1 MFSPDVP
8 VIFNLQIPHF
18 LRDIPVCNSSCQFL
32 QRRALVNFYTSTNG
46 PNWIKRK
53 GWNTTDFYCDWEG
66 ILCYNRTLH
75 VIALK
80 LDTNSGMQG
89 YVGDTLGQLPF
100 LLGFNLGGNEIK
112 GDISQLLG
120 TFKEFLILVDFAFN
134 KLHGTMP
141 SNISKTWKKLRKLQL
156 SGNANIRGVLSDDI
170 CSLQDMQVLSIG
182 ETGITG
188 SIPRCISK
196 LSKLYFLDLETLSL
210 TGNLTYIKGLS
221 NLKWIHLMSN
231 RITGEIPQDFG
242 NWFPELIQLI
252 LQGNK
257 LNGTIPSSI
266 GNLRNL
272 SLLQLSGNKDLTG
285 LLPLSLSNLTKLT
298 ILDISY
304 TSINGFETGLILN
317 APYLNSFVAKGNK
330 KFSVSIYQL
339 IEVLERSKKSLIQ
352 LNVRGCNIYGDFQT
366 SCNVTKLKYGIF
378 RFSKLAFLD
387 ISDNERLYGTIP
399 DPIGSASLL
408 MFFNASF
415 TNLSSALPVNYLIK
429 FKILQEID
437 VRGNP
442 HMRGDI
448 DRYFINIDYTTMSK
462 ERKSDKFTCP
472 SLSFR
477 HNNGIILT
485 DSSYYDRK
493 QCMCIPGY
501 YGLGGYCKKCM
512 TGAICEHSATRAF
525 TTFASYMLTNMT
537 LQKGFWPYP
546 HHKNVRKFLSCQW
559 TLPGRETCNP
569 SGSVHCFLKRV
580 DSQFVTVCEGKICKT
595 GSTGRLCGQCERG
608 FFKSGE
614 HCHPCPQPTE
624 AKALAVIIT
633 VAIFMIILIGVSLFL
648 FMHHRRVFA
657 TIFAILQAVSTFI
670 LAVMGIIPSWLAQI
684 NIIIFLITVA
694 GFGKS
699 CKVLMKIIVFYVQIV
714 DSLITSA
721 HIWPVAF
728 YDFADYLSSAVN
740 LRFAV
745 FACKQP
751 RLLNPL
757 GQLILLMALPVSF
770 IIILAAF
777 PLMPIFRRRW
787 PNIKYKCAHL
797 SIMFLNL
804 AYFPLVKATA
814 SVLIPCRQVDDQ
826 SFMAKFPWVD
836 CPSTQ
841 YHLAKSFAFISLV
854 LYVIGIPVLFF
865 GLLVWKRNDV
875 MEGDQ
880 TTQDWL
886 GSLYTPY
893 KMKHRL
899 IMEVLLM
906 MRRTALAF
914 LSAFFVDDTSLQL
927 GLISVVFLI
936 CLTYESQAKPFLPT
950 NHSKSCD
957 GTPRGCTCVGLEN
970 LLELTMLITL
980 FVSFMAVK
988 SSILDRHVS
997 MPLIWVVG
1005 VGNCMF
1011 GLVLTISFISR
1022 LLKRTPGVEIHED
1035 GEPLVEHG
1043 E

>member
-1 MFSPDVP
+1 
-8 VIFNLQIPHF
+8 
-18 LRDIPVCNSSCQFL
+18 
-32 QRRALVNFYTSTNG
+32 
-46 PNWIKRK
+46 
-53 GWNTTDFYCDWEG
+53 
-66 ILCYNRTLH
+66 
-75 VIALK
+75 
-80 LDTNSGMQG
+80 MQG
-89 YVGDTLGQLPF
+89 YIGDTLGQLPL
-100 LLGFNLGGNEIK
+100 LLGFTMGRNGIQ
-112 GDISQLLG
+112 GDISEMLG
-120 TFKEFLILVDFAFN
+120 TFKEFLIHFDFAYN

-141 SNISKTWKKLRKLQL
+141 NNISKRWKKLAKIQL

-210 TGNLTYIKGLS
+210 TGDLNYLKGLS
-221 NLKWIHLMSN
+221 NLMSIHLMSN
-231 RITGEIPQDFG
+231 KITGEIPQDFG

-257 LNGTIPSSI
+257 LRGVIPSSI
-266 GNLRNL
+266 GNLRGL

-285 LLPLSLSNLTKLT
+285 LLPVSLSNLTKLT

-304 TSINGFETGLILN
+304 TSINGFQDGLILN

-330 KFSVSIYQL
+330 KFSLSIYRL
-339 IEVLERSKKSLIQ
+339 IEVLERSKGSLMQ
-352 LNVRGCNIYGDFQT
+352 LDVRGCNIYGKFD
-366 SCNVTKLKYGIF
+366 KYNDETTQVNSVF
-378 RFSKLAFLD
+378 KYPKLAFLD
-387 ISDNERLYGTIP
+387 ISNNIKLYGTIP
-399 DPIGSASLL
+399 DPIVRDSLL
-408 MFFNASF
+408 MFFNASY
-415 TNLSSALPVNYLIK
+415 TNLSSALPVDYFIK
-429 FKILQEID
+429 LKILQEID

-448 DRYFINIDYTTMSK
+448 NRHFINIDYTTMSK

-477 HNNGIILT
+477 HNNGIILA
-485 DSSYYDRK
+485 DSSYNDRK
-493 QCMCIPGY
+493 QCLCIPGY
-501 YGLGGYCKKCM
+501 YGLGGYCKVCM
-512 TGAICEHSATRAF
+512 KGGICKHSV
-525 TTFASYMLTNMT
+525 TTALHTSHNNYMLTNMT

-546 HHKNVRKFLSCQW
+546 HRKNVRKLLSCRW

-569 SGSVHCFLKRV
+569 SGSVHCFLTRV
-580 DSQFVTVCEGKICKT
+580 DSQLLTVCEGKICNT
-595 GSTGRLCGQCERG
+595 GSTGRLCGQCEPG

-624 AKALAVIIT
+624 AKTLAVIIT

-670 LAVMGIIPSWLAQI
+670 LAVMGIIPSWLAQV

-751 RLLNPL
+751 NLLNPL
-757 GQLILLMALPVSF
+757 GQLILLMVLPVSF
-770 IIILAAF
+770 IIILAAIT
-777 PLMPIFRRRW
+777 LIPIFSRRW
-787 PNIKYKCAHL
+787 PNIKYKCVHL
-797 SIMFLNL
+797 SIVFLNL

-826 SFMAKFPWVD
+826 SFMARFPWVD

-841 YHLAKSFAFISLV
+841 YHLAKSFAFISLF
-854 LYVIGIPVLFF
+854 LYVIGIPVLFA

-880 TTQDWL
+880 TTVDWL

-980 FVSFMAVK
+980 FGSFMAVK

-997 MPLIWVVG
+997 MSLIWVIR
-1005 VGNCMF
+1005 VGNCIF

-1022 LLKRTPGVEIHED
+1022 LLKGEPEMKIHE
-1035 GEPLVEHG
+1035 ECEALVQDKEWMVHSYSSCVVG
-1043 E
+1043 RDVYCKT

>member
-1 MFSPDVP
+1 
-8 VIFNLQIPHF
+8 
-18 LRDIPVCNSSCQFL
+18 
-32 QRRALVNFYTSTNG
+32 
-46 PNWIKRK
+46 
-53 GWNTTDFYCDWEG
+53 
-66 ILCYNRTLH
+66 
-75 VIALK
+75 
-80 LDTNSGMQG
+80 MQG
-89 YVGDTLGQLPF
+89 YIGDTLGQLPL
-100 LLGFNLGGNEIK
+100 LLGFTMGRNGIQ
-112 GDISQLLG
+112 GDISEMLG
-120 TFKEFLILVDFAFN
+120 TFKEFLIHFDFAYN

-141 SNISKTWKKLRKLQL
+141 NNISKRWKKLAKIQL

-210 TGNLTYIKGLS
+210 TGNLNYIKKLS

-231 RITGEIPQDFG
+231 RLTGEIPQDFG
-242 NWFPELIQLI
+242 NWFPELIQLS

-257 LNGTIPSSI
+257 LRGVIPSSI
-266 GNLRNL
+266 GILRNL

-285 LLPLSLSNLTKLT
+285 LLPMSLSNLTKLT

-304 TSINGFETGLILN
+304 TSINGFESGLILN

-330 KFSVSIYQL
+330 KFSVSIYRL
-339 IEVLERSKKSLIQ
+339 YEVLERGKKSLTEVD
-352 LNVRGCNIYGDFQT
+352 VRECNIYGKFD
-366 SCNVTKLKYGIF
+366 KYNDDTNLVNGIF
-378 RFSKLAFLD
+378 QFHKLAFLD
-387 ISDNERLYGTIP
+387 ISGNQGLNGTIP
-399 DPIGSASLL
+399 DPISSFSLL

-415 TNLSSALPVNYLIK
+415 TNLSSALPVNYLTK
-429 FKILQEID
+429 LKILQEID

-448 DRYFINIDYTTMSK
+448 NRHFINIDYTTMSK

-512 TGAICEHSATRAF
+512 TGAICEHSVTTAF
-525 TTFASYMLTNMT
+525 TTSTSNMLTNMT
-537 LQKGFWPYP
+537 LQRGFWPYP
-546 HHKNVRKFLSCQW
+546 HHKNVRKFLSCRW

-580 DSQFVTVCEGKICKT
+580 DSQYVTVCEGRICKT
-595 GSTGRLCGQCERG
+595 GSTGRLCAECERG

-670 LAVMGIIPSWLAQI
+670 LAVMGIMPSWLAQI

-745 FACKQP
+745 FTCKQP
-751 RLLNPL
+751 SLLNPL
-757 GQLILLMALPVSF
+757 GQLILLMVLPVSF
-770 IIILAAF
+770 ITILAAF
-777 PLMPIFRRRW
+777 PFIPIFSRRW

-826 SFMAKFPWVD
+826 SFMVRFPWVD

-841 YHLAKSFAFISLV
+841 YHLAKSFAFISLF
-854 LYVIGIPVLFF
+854 LYVIGIPVLFA

-880 TTQDWL
+880 TTVDWL

-980 FVSFMAVK
+980 FVSFIAVK

-997 MPLIWVVG
+997 MPLIWVIG

-1011 GLVLTISFISR
+1011 GLVLTASFMSR
-1022 LLKRTPGVEIHED
+1022 LLKREPGIQDHEE
-1035 GEPLVEHG
+1035 GEVLVHE
-1043 E
+1043 EE

>member
-1 MFSPDVP
+1 
-8 VIFNLQIPHF
+8 
-18 LRDIPVCNSSCQFL
+18 
-32 QRRALVNFYTSTNG
+32 
-46 PNWIKRK
+46 
-53 GWNTTDFYCDWEG
+53 
-66 ILCYNRTLH
+66 
-75 VIALK
+75 
-80 LDTNSGMQG
+80 MQG
-89 YVGDTLGQLPF
+89 YVGDTLGQLPL
-100 LLGFNLGGNEIK
+100 LLGFNLGGNEIQ

-120 TFKEFLILVDFAFN
+120 TFKEFLIHFDFAFN

-141 SNISKTWKKLRKLQL
+141 NNISKTWKKLGKIQL

-170 CSLQDMQVLSIG
+170 CLLQDMQVLSLG

-188 SIPRCISK
+188 SIPHCISK

-210 TGNLTYIKGLS
+210 TGNLNYIKGLS

-231 RITGEIPQDFG
+231 RLTGEIPQDFG
-242 NWFPELIQLI
+242 NWFPNLLELI
-252 LQGNK
+252 LQGNTLK
-257 LNGTIPSSI
+257 GTIPSSI
-266 GNLRNL
+266 GNLRRL

-285 LLPLSLSNLTKLT
+285 LLPISLSNLTKLT

-330 KFSVSIYQL
+330 KFSLSIYRL
-339 IEVLERSKKSLIQ
+339 IEVLERSKGSLMQ
-352 LNVRGCNIYGDFQT
+352 LDVRGCNIYGKFD
-366 SCNVTKLKYGIF
+366 KYNDDTNLVNGIF
-378 RFSKLAFLD
+378 QFHKLAFLD
-387 ISDNERLYGTIP
+387 ISGNQGLNGTIP
-399 DPIGSASLL
+399 DPISSVSLL

-415 TNLSSALPVNYLIK
+415 TNLSSALPVDYLIK
-429 FKILQEID
+429 LKILQDID
-437 VRGNP
+437 IRGNP

-448 DRYFINIDYTTMSK
+448 NRHFINIDYTTMSK

-477 HNNGIILT
+477 HNNGIILA

-493 QCMCIPGY
+493 ECLCLPGY

-512 TGAICEHSATRAF
+512 TGAICDNKV
-525 TTFASYMLTNMT
+525 TTVFNASSTSYMLTNMT

-546 HHKNVRKFLSCQW
+546 HRQNVRKLLSCRW
-559 TLPGRETCNP
+559 TLPGREICNP
-569 SGSVHCFLKRV
+569 SGSVHCFLERV
-580 DSQFVTVCEGKICKT
+580 DSQLLTVCEGKICKT
-595 GSTGRLCGQCERG
+595 GSTGRLCRQCERG

-624 AKALAVIIT
+624 AKTLAVIIT

-648 FMHHRRVFA
+648 FMQHRRVFA

-751 RLLNPL
+751 SLLNPL
-757 GQLILLMALPVSF
+757 GQLILLMVLPVSF
-770 IIILAAF
+770 ITILAAIT
-777 PLMPIFRRRW
+777 LMPIFSRRW

-814 SVLIPCRQVDDQ
+814 SVLIPCRKVDDQ

-854 LYVIGIPVLFF
+854 LYVIGIPVLFA

-980 FVSFMAVK
+980 FVSFIAVK

-997 MPLIWVVG
+997 MPLIWVIG

-1022 LLKRTPGVEIHED
+1022 LLKREPGIENHEE
-1035 GEPLVEHG
+1035 GEVLVHE
-1043 E
+1043 EE